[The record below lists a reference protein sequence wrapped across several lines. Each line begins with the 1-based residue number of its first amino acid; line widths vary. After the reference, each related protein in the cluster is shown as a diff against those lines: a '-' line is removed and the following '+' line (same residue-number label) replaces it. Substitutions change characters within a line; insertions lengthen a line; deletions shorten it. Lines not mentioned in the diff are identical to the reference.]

1 MREQGSVGFAKNN
14 TEPAVTIVRRFD
26 SIASGQMVSL
36 VHELQDR
43 VDAAAQ
49 ALDVLRI
56 KLLPVSREVRTGDC
70 EGKEAEYQSGN
81 LVGREVE
88 ATIRAVAILTTN
100 IKQITDH
107 LEV

>member
-1 MREQGSVGFAKNN
+1 MREHGSDGLTKAVPTA
-14 TEPAVTIVRRFD
+14 PVTIVRRFD

-36 VHELQDR
+36 VHELQDG

-70 EGKEAEYQSGN
+70 DSKEAEYQSGN

-88 ATIRAVAILTTN
+88 ATIRAVAMLTAN